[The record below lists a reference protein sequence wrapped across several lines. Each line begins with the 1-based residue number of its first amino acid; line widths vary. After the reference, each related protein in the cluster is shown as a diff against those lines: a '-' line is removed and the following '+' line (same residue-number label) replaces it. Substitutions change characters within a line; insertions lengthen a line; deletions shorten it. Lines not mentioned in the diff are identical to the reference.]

1 MTDIT
6 QRLRDSADLL
16 NRVAKDLIIIAKD
29 LRPPITVESVQGLF
43 SEEQLGVLKVSDE
56 GEFVKVTLLKYL
68 VGDKFADIAG
78 RVKDVEGEWVSQG
91 KESHFRIPKEAEK

>member
-16 NRVAKDLIIIAKD
+16 NRVAKDLVNIAKD

-56 GEFVKVTLLKYL
+56 GKFVKVTLLKYL

-78 RVKDVEGEWVSQG
+78 RVKDVWGDWVSQG
-91 KESHFRIPKEAEK
+91 KQSHFRIPKETEK